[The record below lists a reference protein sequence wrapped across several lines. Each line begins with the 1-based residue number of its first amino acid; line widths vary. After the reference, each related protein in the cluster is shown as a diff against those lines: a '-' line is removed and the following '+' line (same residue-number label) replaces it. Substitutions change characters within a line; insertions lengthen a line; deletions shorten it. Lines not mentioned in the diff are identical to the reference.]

1 MATKKTP
8 FGRFLIWRYKHIS
21 DKNFIYFLS
30 LIVGLLAG
38 LASVFLK
45 NVTHFITTTFE
56 SSSFQPYHSYL
67 YFLFPMIGL
76 FLVLFVKKVL
86 LRGDVGHG
94 IPMALYAMSKKSGKM
109 QRRHMFSSL
118 LTAPLTVGFG
128 GSVGLEGP
136 SVATGACFGSNI
148 SRLFHMNPQTRKLLL
163 VCAAAG
169 SLSAIFK
176 APIAAI
182 LFAIEIFSLDLT
194 FASLL
199 PLLLASIVAV
209 ITRMF
214 FIGEQY
220 IVDFHAIG
228 DFEIKNILIYVA
240 LGVLAALVSLYFSK
254 IYFLTEDYFEKIKND
269 YLKVIIAGV
278 LIGALVFFI
287 PPLYGEGYNFMNNLI
302 FQDYHTAFSGF
313 EYQSL
318 IDNPYVVILLI
329 LGLIVVKPIAT
340 SATLSSGGVGGVF
353 APVLF
358 LGSVTGSLFV
368 NISNLLGFSLPTSN
382 FTLVGMAGLMAGVLQ
397 APLTAIFLIAEI
409 TGGYEMFVPLMIVTS
424 ISFLIS
430 KSQFDFN
437 IYTRDLAKNN
447 QLLTQNKDQS
457 VLTLLRLDQV
467 IEKNFIA
474 IKPEMSLKTMLHQA
488 VAKSKRNLFPV
499 LNDDNELV
507 GVLTL
512 DDIREKMFDEELQE
526 SLLVE
531 FLMHDAPDYIRY
543 KQDSMKDVME
553 RFQNT
558 GAWNLPVIDENDKYI
573 GFVSKSKMLTAYRR
587 KLISY

>member
-1 MATKKTP
+1 MAKKKTP
-8 FGRFLIWRYKHIS
+8 FGRFLVWRFKHIS

-30 LIVGLLAG
+30 LIVGLFAG
-38 LASVFLK
+38 LVSVFLK

-56 SSSFQPYHSYL
+56 SGSFTAYHSYL
-67 YFLFPMIGL
+67 YFIFPLIGL
-76 FLVLFVKKVL
+76 LLVLFIKKFI
-86 LRGDVGHG
+86 LRGQVGHG

-118 LTAPLTVGFG
+118 ITAPLTVGFG

-148 SRLFHMNPQTRKLLL
+148 SRLFHMKPQTRKLLL

-182 LFAIEIFSLDLT
+182 LFAIEVFSLDLT

-199 PLLLASIVAV
+199 PLLMASIVAV
-209 ITRMF
+209 VTRLF

-228 DFEIKNILIYVA
+228 DFKIENILLYVA
-240 LGVLAALVSLYFSK
+240 LGIVAALVSLYFSRV
-254 IYFLTEDYFEKIKND
+254 YFLTEDYFAKIKND
-269 YLKVIIAGV
+269 YAKVGIAGV
-278 LIGALVFFI
+278 LLGVLLFFI
-287 PPLYGEGYNFMNNLI
+287 PPLYGEGYGFMNNLI
-302 FQDYHTAFSGF
+302 FQDYHKAFEAF
-313 EYQSL
+313 HYQEL
-318 IDNPYVVILLI
+318 IDNPYVVVLLT
-329 LGLIVVKPIAT
+329 LGLILVKPLAT

-358 LGSVTGSLFV
+358 LGAATGSLFV
-368 NISNLLGFSLPTSN
+368 NVSNFLGLYLPTSN

-430 KSQFDFN
+430 KSQYDFN
-437 IYTRDLAKNN
+437 IYTRDLVKNN
-447 QLLTQNKDQS
+447 ELLTQNKDQS
-457 VLTLLRLDQV
+457 VLTLLKLDQV
-467 IEKNFIA
+467 IEKNFI
-474 IKPEMSLKTMLHQA
+474 SLTPKMTLKEMLHQA
-488 VAKSKRNLFPV
+488 VAKSQRNLFPV
-499 LNDDNELV
+499 LNDEGELV

-512 DDIREKMFDEELQE
+512 DDIREKMFDEELQD

-543 KQDSMKDVME
+543 GQDSMKDVME
-553 RFQNT
+553 RFESS
-558 GAWNLPVIDENDKYI
+558 GAWNLPVIDDENKYV